1 MFVPVPLS
9 HGNVEIF
16 FVCRWQNTKTK
27 KQQQKTHI
35 TIIYTNVTTGV
46 FENLTQKDNSASS
59 ADDCTIIADCKI
71 DLS

>member
-9 HGNVEIF
+9 HGNTEII
-16 FVCRWQNTKTK
+16 FVCRWQNIKTK
-27 KQQQKTHI
+27 KNPHI

-59 ADDCTIIADCKI
+59 ADDCSIIADCKI